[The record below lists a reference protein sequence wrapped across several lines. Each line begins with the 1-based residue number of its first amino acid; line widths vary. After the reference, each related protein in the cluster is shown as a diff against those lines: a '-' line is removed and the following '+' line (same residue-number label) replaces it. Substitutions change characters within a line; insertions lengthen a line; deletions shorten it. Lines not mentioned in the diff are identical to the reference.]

1 MAIKVN
7 GVISNKITGIHIALS
22 QTNSAPANVS
32 HEGQL
37 IGDISSIGWNT
48 FELEC
53 DGVKYGDCRLTNIPY
68 SGSFRYK
75 TAEPISE

>member
-7 GVISNKITGIHIALS
+7 GIVSNKITGILIALS
-22 QTNSAPANVS
+22 QPNDLSVRLS

-37 IGDISSIGWNT
+37 IGDISGIGWNT
-48 FELEC
+48 FQLEC
-53 DGVKYGDCRLTNIPY
+53 DGMKYENCRLTNIPHQ
-68 SGSFRYK
+68 GSFRYG